1 MDLTEKRKQ
10 LVEQLIFEG
19 RIKSKEVKDAFLSI
33 PREYFIQEEYESV
46 SYTDTPLKIE
56 VNQTISAPHMVAIM
70 VEELDLKKGQR
81 ILEIG
86 SGSGY
91 HAAIVSHII
100 GKTGHVYTIERIK
113 DLVENAKENIKKAG
127 IENVSVI
134 HSDGSEGYKEKAP
147 YDRIYVTCA
156 SPDVPDPLT
165 DQLNENGKMLIPVG
179 RLFCQLLL
187 IEKKKN
193 KITKKNLGGCAFVP
207 LIGKY
212 GF

>member
-33 PREYFIQEEYESV
+33 PREYFIQDEYESI
-46 SYTDTPLKIE
+46 SYADTPLKIGF
-56 VNQTISAPHMVAIM
+56 NQTISAPHMVAIM

-100 GKTGHVYTIERIK
+100 GKTGYVYTIERIK

-179 RLFCQLLL
+179 RVFCQLLL
-187 IEKKKN
+187 IEKKQN